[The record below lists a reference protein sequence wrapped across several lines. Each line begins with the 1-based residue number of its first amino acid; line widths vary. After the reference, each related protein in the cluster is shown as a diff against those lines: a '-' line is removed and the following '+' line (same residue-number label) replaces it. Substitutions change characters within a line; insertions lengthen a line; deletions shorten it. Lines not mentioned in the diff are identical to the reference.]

1 MSQRRE
7 IEPSTVPFAATPRG
21 EPPPTWAWANPIVW
35 TDRMLTALET
45 GVRGGRWHTLIDK
58 VFAPLN
64 LKAASQRVVAHGGA
78 AGVDHQS
85 VEHFLAQEPE
95 ELRRLGESLRAE
107 TYRPQSVRRVGIP
120 KPGTSER
127 ASF

>member
-1 MSQRRE
+1 
-7 IEPSTVPFAATPRG
+7 
-21 EPPPTWAWANPIVW
+21 
-35 TDRMLTALET
+35 MLTALET

-95 ELRRLGESLRAE
+95 ELRRLGESLRG
-107 TYRPQSVRRVGIP
+107 RRIHWITWWRMP
-120 KPGTSER
+120 
-127 ASF
+127 ASRWCVTRTIL